1 VLEEPQQKMSLSVS
15 PTPSRLE
22 MKLLKKAADIHE
34 SFQPPE
40 YAVLHWD
47 GKQLAGPDEKLAER
61 LAVLVSGNTKECCQ
75 GKLLAS
81 RALESG
87 TPAKQT

>member
-15 PTPSRLE
+15 PTPSRNE
-22 MKLLKKAADIHE
+22 AYEKAAAVIHA

-47 GKQLAGPDEKLAER
+47 GKQLAGPQEKLAER
-61 LAVLVSGNTKECCQ
+61 LAVLVSGNTK
-75 GKLLAS
+75 
-81 RALESG
+81 
-87 TPAKQT
+87 